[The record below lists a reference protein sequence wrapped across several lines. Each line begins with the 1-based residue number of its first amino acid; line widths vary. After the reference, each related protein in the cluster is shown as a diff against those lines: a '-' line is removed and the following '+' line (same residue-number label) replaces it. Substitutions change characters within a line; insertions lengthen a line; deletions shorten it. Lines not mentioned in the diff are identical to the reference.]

1 MVARS
6 NLQISAKIK
15 PYLRDGIDRLI
26 AREPIKDKS
35 LIVNEALDMYLRSKG
50 ALDQPEDGA
59 ENK

>member
-26 AREPIKDKS
+26 AKEPIKDKT

-50 ALDQPEDGA
+50 VLDLPGESADKQ
-59 ENK
+59 

>member
-35 LIVNEALDMYLRSKG
+35 LIINEALDMYLRAKG
-50 ALDQPEDGA
+50 TLDQPEESAD
-59 ENK
+59 KQ